1 MPTESKLLTMRD
13 AIARHVPSGSM
24 VLLGAQ
30 LEQMI
35 PFAAG
40 HELIRQSRRDL
51 TLVGPISDILFDQ
64 MIGAG
69 CVSRVM
75 AAWVGNVSAG
85 VGYCFRRAVE
95 RSIPRR
101 LEVVDYSNF
110 TMALAL
116 HAAALGVPFLP
127 TYATLGSDLLKK
139 NGNLREFSS
148 PVSEEKLVA
157 VRALRPDVAILHVQR
172 SDAQGNAHL
181 WGSLGVAVD
190 GARAARKVIVVA
202 EEIVEP
208 SVIASDPNR
217 TLIPGFLVAAVVH
230 EPGGAHPSPVQ
241 GYLRPRP
248 RVFHRISRTDPPPGR
263 FRGLAS
269 PLGHAGDRSHR
280 VLEAP
285 RRHPRRRP
293 GRERTCFLRTRGF
306 WILMTADPMANIEI
320 TPREVKDLLARDPK
334 VLFVDVREQ
343 WEYDTARIAGSVLIP
358 LGEIPSNLQRLESA
372 EHVVFFCHHGM
383 RSLDAA
389 AWLRSQGVETA
400 QSMTGGIERW
410 STEIDPSVP
419 RY

>member
-1 MPTESKLLTMRD
+1 MAPESKLLTMRD

-24 VLLGAQ
+24 LLLGAQ

-64 MIGAG
+64 LIGAG

-75 AAWVGNVSAG
+75 AAWIGNVSAG

-95 RSIPRR
+95 RSVPRR

-110 TMALAL
+110 TMAMAL
-116 HAAALGVPFLP
+116 HAGALGVPFLP

-157 VRALRPDVAILHVQR
+157 VRALRPDVAIVHVQR
-172 SDAQGNAHL
+172 SDAQGSAHL

-190 GARAARKVIVVA
+190 GARAARKIIVVA

-208 SVIASDPNR
+208 AVIASDPNR
-217 TLIPGFLVAAVVH
+217 TLIPGFLVSAVVH

-241 GYLRPRP
+241 GYY
-248 RVFHRISRTDPPPGR
+248 GR
-263 FRGLAS
+263 D
-269 PLGHAGDRSHR
+269 HAYFSQYH
-280 VLEAP
+280 EQ
-285 RRHPRRRP
+285 
-293 GRERTCFLRTRGF
+293 TR
-306 WILMTADPMANIEI
+306 
-320 TPREVKDLLARDPK
+320 
-334 VLFVDVREQ
+334 
-343 WEYDTARIAGSVLIP
+343 
-358 LGEIPSNLQRLESA
+358 RLEDFEDWLAHWVVQVTDRQEYWKLLGAGRVGSLAVKEHAFSA
-372 EHVVFFCHHGM
+372 PADFGH
-383 RSLDAA
+383 
-389 AWLRSQGVETA
+389 
-400 QSMTGGIERW
+400 
-410 STEIDPSVP
+410 
-419 RY
+419 

>member
-1 MPTESKLLTMRD
+1 MTAESKLLTMRD

-24 VLLGAQ
+24 VLLGAP

-64 MIGAG
+64 LIGAG

-75 AAWVGNVSAG
+75 SAWVGNVSAG

-139 NGNLREFSS
+139 NGNLREFPS

-157 VRALRPDVAILHVQR
+157 VRALRPDVAILNVQR
-172 SDAQGNAHL
+172 CDAQGNAHI

-202 EEIVEP
+202 EEIVEQG
-208 SVIASDPNR
+208 VIASDPNR
-217 TLIPGFLVAAVVH
+217 TLIPGFLVSAVVH

-241 GYLRPRP
+241 GYYGRDHAFFERYHEETRRIEDFESWLSKWVLQGADRRDYFKELGAERFGALRVR
-248 RVFHRISRTDPPPGR
+248 D
-263 FRGLAS
+263 
-269 PLGHAGDRSHR
+269 HALS
-280 VLEAP
+280 AP
-285 RRHPRRRP
+285 
-293 GRERTCFLRTRGF
+293 
-306 WILMTADPMANIEI
+306 AD
-320 TPREVKDLLARDPK
+320 
-334 VLFVDVREQ
+334 
-343 WEYDTARIAGSVLIP
+343 YG
-358 LGEIPSNLQRLESA
+358 
-372 EHVVFFCHHGM
+372 
-383 RSLDAA
+383 
-389 AWLRSQGVETA
+389 
-400 QSMTGGIERW
+400 
-410 STEIDPSVP
+410 
-419 RY
+419 Y